1 MIDFYIKK
9 LSQGR
14 GEVEH
19 QIENLQKG
27 LLTLAETQSKVKG
40 IEEQL
45 KVVMVE
51 VEKQTKE
58 TQDLIQIVNT

>member
-1 MIDFYIKK
+1 M
-9 LSQGR
+9 
-14 GEVEH
+14 
-19 QIENLQKG
+19 
-27 LLTLAETQSKVKG
+27 AETSSKVKG

-58 TQDLIQIVNT
+58 TQDLILIVNTQKEEAA